1 MRKRNFMLFGAPAAL
16 LVGAMA
22 WAAFAAVSAASADSL
37 KPSGQTDVAR
47 QEAKNG
53 TSEDLGLASVTV
65 YELDQVLGST
75 SVESYADSS
84 VSCSV
89 LDREITSELGFFTY
103 DSRMRAMANV
113 SSQRQ
118 AESWFNSN
126 FTWAFPIGISDR
138 YADRS
143 TDYLAE
149 TLKDSFE
156 DDLKGKRVDWGSLGM
171 QLKSTALERC
181 GLEGVYEESSVALQ
195 RMDAEVARMIDL
207 YLGN

>member
-1 MRKRNFMLFGAPAAL
+1 MLLGGPAAL
-16 LVGAMA
+16 LVGAVA
-22 WAAFAAVSAASADSL
+22 WAAFAAGSVAAADSL
-37 KPSGQTDVAR
+37 EPSGQAQVAR

-53 TSEDLGLASVTV
+53 ASDDLSLASISIF
-65 YELDQVLGST
+65 EISQALGST
-75 SVESYADSS
+75 SAEDFVANE
-84 VSCSV
+84 VSCNV

-103 DSRMRAMANV
+103 DSRMRGMANV

-143 TDYLAE
+143 TEYLAE
-149 TLKDSFE
+149 TLKDALE
-156 DDLKGKRVDWGSLGM
+156 DELKGKRVDWDGLGM
-171 QLKSTALERC
+171 QLKPAALEGC
-181 GLEGVYEESSVALQ
+181 GLEGVYAESSVALQ
-195 RMDAEVARMIDL
+195 RMDAEVTRIIDL